1 MLKHIP
7 GNGALQQL
15 SDNHSP
21 TQPVHWCGGQRP
33 LRRSRTKQCPDQW
46 RPLWIYHGMD
56 GKPDNVFTL
65 TIAIPIQGEFKP
77 SRFSIKQLPAFKAV
91 THMHEGAWTG
101 MTQTYGDILQHID
114 ANKIPMTEE
123 CREIYLNIDFQQEE
137 NNVVQVQMGVI

>member
-1 MLKHIP
+1 
-7 GNGALQQL
+7 
-15 SDNHSP
+15 
-21 TQPVHWCGGQRP
+21 
-33 LRRSRTKQCPDQW
+33 
-46 RPLWIYHGMD
+46 MD